1 MKNIIIIGAS
11 SGIGEALARR
21 YAKQRCV
28 LGLAAR
34 RVDLLDQLSR
44 ELETKTYT
52 IKMDVTQPE
61 DAMNGLNQLIRQMN
75 GADLI
80 IICAGTG
87 HMNPALVW
95 AYEKDTI
102 DVNVF
107 GFSAVANAAF
117 QYIAHKKAGHLVALS
132 SVAALR
138 GSRECP
144 AYNAS
149 KAYMSNYMEGL
160 RCKAGRISRDIT
172 ITDIKPGFV
181 DTAMAQGD
189 HLFWVA
195 APEKVAAQ
203 IAHIID
209 RRKAHGYVTKR
220 WRILAFFMKRLPG
233 WLYAKL

>member
-1 MKNIIIIGAS
+1 MKNVIIIGAS
-11 SGIGEALARR
+11 SGIGEALARL
-21 YAKQRCV
+21 YAKQQCV
-28 LGLAAR
+28 LGLTAR

-44 ELETKTYT
+44 ELETKTYIT
-52 IKMDVTQPE
+52 KMDLTQPE
-61 DAMNGLNQLIRQMN
+61 DAMTSLGQLIRQMN

-80 IICAGTG
+80 IICAGIG

-95 AYEKDTI
+95 SYEKDTI
-102 DVNVF
+102 DVNVS
-107 GFSAVANAAF
+107 GFTAVANAAF
-117 QYIAHKKAGHLVALS
+117 QYFTQNKAGHLAALS
-132 SVAALR
+132 SIAALR

-160 RCKAGRISRDIT
+160 RCKAGRISRDI
-172 ITDIKPGFV
+172 IVTDIKPGFV

-195 APEKVAAQ
+195 APEKAAVQ

-209 RRKAHGYVTKR
+209 RRKAHGYVTRR